1 MSHLESQA
9 VDRRGTAG
17 MKGSNHGNEQKGSE
31 VTNVMSQA
39 CDIKSEWKAIHSYSL
54 ILDKACHR
62 IPLPHKMQ
70 NKQPL
75 RSPSRKKTKQ
85 QGKWSNTSILHI
97 LKTKIAWLDTCNLH
111 YCLLQLSN

>member
-1 MSHLESQA
+1 

-54 ILDKACHR
+54 ILGKACHR

-75 RSPSRKKTKQ
+75 DHLAEKRQNNKENGQTPAYCIYSKLKLR
-85 QGKWSNTSILHI
+85 GWILAI
-97 LKTKIAWLDTCNLH
+97 YIIAYCNYLIEPFI
-111 YCLLQLSN
+111 